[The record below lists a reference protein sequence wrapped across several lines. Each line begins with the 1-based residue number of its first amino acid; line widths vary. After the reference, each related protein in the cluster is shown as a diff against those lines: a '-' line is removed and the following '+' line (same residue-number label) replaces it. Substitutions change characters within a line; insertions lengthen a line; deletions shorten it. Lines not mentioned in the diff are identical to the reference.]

1 MEIGQ
6 TQQKILGAMFLI
18 LVICLSLITFATSR
32 KTTDFPPTTNQCPD
46 FFSFDGTSCVPPE
59 GIYPSTGA
67 NYVGSIDIMS
77 AGSPYLSTKS
87 DSLCKKKGW
96 AVPLGVTWDGITN
109 NSEIVAC

>member
-1 MEIGQ
+1 MEFGQ

-18 LVICLSLITFATSR
+18 LVICLSLIAFATSR
-32 KTTDFPPTTNQCPD
+32 KTSDFPPTINQCPD

-59 GIYPSTGA
+59 GIYSSTGT
-67 NYVGSIDIMS
+67 NSVGSIDIMS
-77 AGSPYLSTKS
+77 ESSPFLSSKS

-109 NSEIVAC
+109 NSEIVVC